1 MSTKDKPSSSALVAP
16 GLVLGVISLS
26 FAAIFFRKAAPT
38 HPIIMAGVRLL
49 IASLLLAPFTLNA
62 WRKGKLPGPVWKSA
76 IVAGLL
82 YGLHFGSWVTSLTM
96 TSVAASVTLVTT
108 NPIFLGIFAFFTGR
122 DKPGP
127 RLWLSIGVAFAGLLI
142 IGGSDLSASLDT
154 LMGDALA
161 LLGAL
166 AMSLYLLTGR
176 RLGHQMDVMA
186 YAGIATAVGGIMLIG
201 AALVWGIPLEIASAE
216 SFMYIVL
223 AALIPQMIGHN
234 LLTWA
239 LRHTTP
245 TAVSMTIVGE
255 PVGAT
260 ILGWLWLGE
269 AVALWV
275 GVGCAITLCAV
286 LFAIWTP
293 KKA

>member
-1 MSTKDKPSSSALVAP
+1 VSSNEKTSTALVAP

-49 IASLLLAPFTLNA
+49 IASLLLAPFTINA
-62 WRKGKLPGPVWKSA
+62 WRKGKLPAAVWKSA

-142 IGGSDLSASLDT
+142 IGGSDLSASMDT

-161 LLGAL
+161 LLGAV

-176 RLGHQMDVMA
+176 RLGHQLDVMA

-260 ILGWLWLGE
+260 ILGWMWLGE
-269 AVALWV
+269 AVPLWV
-275 GVGCAITLCAV
+275 GIGCAITLCAV
-286 LFAIWTP
+286 LFAIWNP
-293 KKA
+293 KRA